1 MLSHYTAA
9 ERKAV
14 PLQVSPAA
22 DAVES
27 LLADGLERTQSRFN
41 S

>member
-1 MLSHYTAA
+1 VLSSFPAGQREELTL
-9 ERKAV
+9 EVGR
-14 PLQVSPAA
+14 AA

-27 LLADGLERTQSRFN
+27 LVEVGLERTQSRFN